1 MCIAR
6 LSLAPLVL
14 TTLIFTA
21 PTLASDGEGSI
32 AEAPVGWDV
41 SAPNYSARAQEI
53 ALSVDQGT
61 WMNLD
66 VSPDGKRIAFD
77 LLGDIY
83 EIPIEGGEAS
93 PLLSGHAWE
102 VQPQYSPDGRFLA
115 FTSDRDGADNIWAME
130 IANPENKQQNQTHD
144 TTCQKQDYS
153 VATRHIQ
160 KNEKRKIN
168 AAPVVESQTS

>member
-14 TTLIFTA
+14 TTLIFA
-21 PTLASDGEGSI
+21 PATFASDGESSI

-53 ALSVDQGT
+53 GLSVDQGT

-102 VQPQYSPDGRFLA
+102 VQPQYSPWRSPIQR
-115 FTSDRDGADNIWAME
+115 TS
-130 IANPENKQQNQTHD
+130 NK
-144 TTCQKQDYS
+144 
-153 VATRHIQ
+153 
-160 KNEKRKIN
+160 
-168 AAPVVESQTS
+168 